1 MLGKQLGLQCMGRV
15 GAVTYV
21 LCLPGVLYIC
31 ICHGYFVKY
40 DNYIYSP
47 ANIYNVH
54 AISQYMKLTLWHH
67 TINTALALD
76 KFLIKAPPLMHIK
89 ARLGGW
95 GARRRR

>member
-1 MLGKQLGLQCMGRV
+1 M
-15 GAVTYV
+15 
-21 LCLPGVLYIC
+21 
-31 ICHGYFVKY
+31 KY

-76 KFLIKAPPLMHIK
+76 KFLINLPPLMSHLVRDLPTYI
-89 ARLGGW
+89 LGLKVIPKYQNKILNFYH
-95 GARRRR
+95 

>member
-1 MLGKQLGLQCMGRV
+1 MGIFN
-15 GAVTYV
+15 TNLV
-21 LCLPGVLYIC
+21 LSIVLTIMVYSVYTPIWC

-76 KFLIKAPPLMHIK
+76 KFLIKAPPPH
-89 ARLGGW
+89 AH
-95 GARRRR
+95 

>member
-1 MLGKQLGLQCMGRV
+1 M
-15 GAVTYV
+15 
-21 LCLPGVLYIC
+21 
-31 ICHGYFVKY
+31 KY

-76 KFLIKAPPLMHIK
+76 KFLIKAPPPH
-89 ARLGGW
+89 AH
-95 GARRRR
+95 

>member
-1 MLGKQLGLQCMGRV
+1 MV
-15 GAVTYV
+15 HIPTVYSVV
-21 LCLPGVLYIC
+21 LLNILLLRYKFEFIKKERLYKKSQ
-31 ICHGYFVKY
+31 CHGYFVKY

-76 KFLIKAPPLMHIK
+76 KFLIKAPPPH
-89 ARLGGW
+89 AH
-95 GARRRR
+95 

>member
-1 MLGKQLGLQCMGRV
+1 MIV
-15 GAVTYV
+15 Y
-21 LCLPGVLYIC
+21 YIILRNIY

-76 KFLIKAPPLMHIK
+76 KFLIKAPPPH
-89 ARLGGW
+89 AH
-95 GARRRR
+95 

>member
-1 MLGKQLGLQCMGRV
+1 MTSDQYEISTFKLKSLENHFMKNDE
-15 GAVTYV
+15 YF
-21 LCLPGVLYIC
+21 LPSGTNLIYEC

-76 KFLIKAPPLMHIK
+76 KFLIKAPPPH
-89 ARLGGW
+89 AH
-95 GARRRR
+95 

>member
-1 MLGKQLGLQCMGRV
+1 MSAKVSGSIPSPDMISKLCMLEILCRYVCLHQCM
-15 GAVTYV
+15 
-21 LCLPGVLYIC
+21 
-31 ICHGYFVKY
+31 CHGYFVKY

-76 KFLIKAPPLMHIK
+76 KFLIKAPPPH
-89 ARLGGW
+89 AH
-95 GARRRR
+95 